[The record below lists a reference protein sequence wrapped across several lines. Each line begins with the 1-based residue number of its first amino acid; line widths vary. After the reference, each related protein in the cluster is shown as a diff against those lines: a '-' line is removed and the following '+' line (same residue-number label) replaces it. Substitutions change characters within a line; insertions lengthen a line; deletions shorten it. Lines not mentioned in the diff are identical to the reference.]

1 MERFY
6 SSQRESILLGYSND
20 NNNSLIQGSN
30 LEVDFTDVF
39 GGPPRRSS
47 VNEARQTVGELS
59 EEEGERGWCRWPPE
73 REKPVFGEDSGNR
86 RRHPTNKNSDFFDD
100 IFGGEASA
108 SVCSTPKKR
117 VGDAFALSRVS
128 SPLPPAAD
136 PVFGSLP
143 ATFRFSSFPPNYL
156 ALG

>member
-47 VNEARQTVGELS
+47 VNEARQTVGEL
-59 EEEGERGWCRWPPE
+59 
-73 REKPVFGEDSGNR
+73 
-86 RRHPTNKNSDFFDD
+86 
-100 IFGGEASA
+100 I
-108 SVCSTPKKR
+108 
-117 VGDAFALSRVS
+117 
-128 SPLPPAAD
+128 
-136 PVFGSLP
+136 
-143 ATFRFSSFPPNYL
+143 ATC
-156 ALG
+156 